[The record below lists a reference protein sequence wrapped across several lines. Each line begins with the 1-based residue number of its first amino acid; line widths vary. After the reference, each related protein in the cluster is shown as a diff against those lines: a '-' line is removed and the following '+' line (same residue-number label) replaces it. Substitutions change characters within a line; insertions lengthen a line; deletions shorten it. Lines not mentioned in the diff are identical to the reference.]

1 MIDQQHEDVLARSL
15 RLAETFDPFLVDMV
29 LREVTAGKVV
39 TGTGSGL
46 TMSSLDSSAVALPGN
61 GRSVSTLSAYLA
73 NNAAFNVKDYG
84 AVGNGTADDTTAI
97 QAAITAAAAEKTG
110 GVVLIPPG
118 TYKTTKTLTVPS
130 RVSIVGFGGE
140 ASTVAPSNC
149 DGISLGVSGDVGSVN
164 FSDFGIVGTAC
175 TTRTAFKSQGTSS
188 STDWTTGV
196 HIHAIRVT
204 DFQTAMRFRN
214 LHQSTIRECW
224 FQRINIG
231 LNLSGQNM
239 VNRIVDNTM
248 VYDTGCGAGTVAGII
263 VAAASDYDP
272 GRATTLHPESV
283 HINGNFVYGFT
294 TSIDLQNG
302 TYVNVMDNDIQ
313 ASVTAIQFAGINAVL
328 NIKNNHVEVSGARS
342 TDAIHG
348 AGLST
353 IVNTKVN
360 IEGNKC
366 ITVGSV
372 TSYGIRLN
380 VLGVNQNQTNI
391 RIVGNTCSGF
401 RNADIFMSGA
411 GDVNIEDNNCF
422 SPIARSIQVYS
433 ALSNRPI
440 FIDKNRCTGSIFV
453 EPSANA
459 AQVIVGANY
468 GTFSTLIRGTSII
481 PNGQKTVTTSYASL
495 GAATKNFDSSANTGL
510 RMQLFLGSPDKNI
523 GSVFGTASPTSV
535 VITSSIASVGPTVI
549 PWEVRSYQSNSA
561 ERALGL

>member
-1 MIDQQHEDVLARSL
+1 
-15 RLAETFDPFLVDMV
+15 
-29 LREVTAGKVV
+29 
-39 TGTGSGL
+39 
-46 TMSSLDSSAVALPGN
+46 
-61 GRSVSTLSAYLA
+61 
-73 NNAAFNVKDYG
+73 
-84 AVGNGTADDTTAI
+84 
-97 QAAITAAAAEKTG
+97 
-110 GVVLIPPG
+110 
-118 TYKTTKTLTVPS
+118 
-130 RVSIVGFGGE
+130 
-140 ASTVAPSNC
+140 
-149 DGISLGVSGDVGSVN
+149 
-164 FSDFGIVGTAC
+164 
-175 TTRTAFKSQGTSS
+175 
-188 STDWTTGV
+188 
-196 HIHAIRVT
+196 
-204 DFQTAMRFRN
+204 
-214 LHQSTIRECW
+214 
-224 FQRINIG
+224 
-231 LNLSGQNM
+231 
-239 VNRIVDNTM
+239 
-248 VYDTGCGAGTVAGII
+248 
-263 VAAASDYDP
+263 
-272 GRATTLHPESV
+272 LHPESV

-313 ASVTAIQFAGINAVL
+313 ASVTGIQFAGINAVL

-481 PNGQKTVTTSYASL
+481 PNGGKTVTTSYASL
-495 GAATKNFDSSANTGL
+495 GAATKNFDSTANTGL
-510 RMQLFLGSPDKNI
+510 RMQLFLGSPDKDI

-549 PWEVRSYQSNSA
+549 SWEVRSYQSNSA